1 LHLQV
6 LNFLRTPVLA
16 EMTGEFRSPN
26 FHQGGSA
33 GFLWE
38 LFILALM
45 FLVARPRL
53 NTTEILVV
61 AVWGWFALHSVRNV
75 PIFALVVTPIL
86 ATHLGEFLS
95 RCGDS
100 RWWRLYRNVSQNIA
114 TLDRSA
120 SGWIPVLFAVGVLI
134 SVIAWPVVSKSRP
147 LISTEIL
154 TNRFPVAAVDRF
166 LKSAEAGKVLHGEM
180 FNDYGWGGY
189 LILALPERKVFIDG
203 RNDFYGVELV
213 KEFNVADD
221 PGPGWEA
228 VFEKY
233 NVGWTILPRRHP
245 LCSLLAL
252 RTTDWKR
259 FYSDDVAEIYV
270 HSSTNRPD

>member
-1 LHLQV
+1 VATLPERLPEHCHPRPFGQRLDSGP
-6 LNFLRTPVLA
+6 FCGGGADFGHRLA
-16 EMTGEFRSPN
+16 GRSPSP
-26 FHQGGSA
+26 G
-33 GFLWE
+33 
-38 LFILALM
+38 
-45 FLVARPRL
+45 
-53 NTTEILVV
+53 
-61 AVWGWFALHSVRNV
+61 
-75 PIFALVVTPIL
+75 
-86 ATHLGEFLS
+86 
-95 RCGDS
+95 
-100 RWWRLYRNVSQNIA
+100 
-114 TLDRSA
+114 
-120 SGWIPVLFAVGVLI
+120 
-134 SVIAWPVVSKSRP
+134 P

-189 LILALPERKVFIDG
+189 LILALPERKCSSTDAMISTALS
-203 RNDFYGVELV
+203 LV